1 MGGSPAW
8 TPGPLRLTRAA
19 GLLKRL
25 EAAFP
30 RMEDPATGTKV
41 SIGVAS

>member
-1 MGGSPAW
+1 VVRRR
-8 TPGPLRLTRAA
+8 GPLALCDLPERLA
-19 GLLKRL
+19 LLKRL

-30 RMEDPATGTKV
+30 PMEDPATGTKV